1 MKRLFQIEWLKLK
14 HYRPFWVLTGLYAL
28 LVTLICAGVH
38 FFFIFLKNQG
48 ADFRGVDPT
57 IIPFYDFPDIWQ
69 NITYIATFFKIF
81 LAFIVIITTANEII
95 NKTLRQ
101 NIIDGMGKKGWI
113 QSKLLLIGGLSLAAT
128 LLLFF
133 VGLISGLLLSH
144 PHGYPHILAS
154 TSFLF
159 AYFLEVFTFLTFALF
174 LILLV
179 RRSGLVIVGLM
190 MYTFAFEPFL
200 GVMLMFPPN
209 EFNFPSYTYDLAQLM
224 PIRALNNLI
233 HVPYQKYAF
242 REIQDFVSLKEV
254 FIVCCWLSFYIGM
267 SYLILKNRDL

>member
-1 MKRLFQIEWLKLK
+1 MKRLLQIEWLKLK

-28 LVTLICAGVH
+28 LVTLICSGVH
-38 FFFIFLKNQG
+38 FFLIFLKNQG
-48 ADFRGVDPT
+48 ADYRGIDPT

-81 LAFIVIITTANEII
+81 LAFIIIITTYNEVI

-128 LLLFF
+128 LLLFLI
-133 VGLISGLLLSH
+133 GLITGLILSH

-154 TSFLF
+154 TSFLL

-174 LILLV
+174 LILLI

-190 MYTFAFEPFL
+190 MYTFAFEPFI
-200 GVMLMFPPN
+200 GVLLMFPPS
-209 EFNFPSYTYDLAQLM
+209 EFNFPAYTYDLAQLM

-233 HVPYQKYAF
+233 HVPYQKYALQ
-242 REIQDFVSLKEV
+242 EIQDFVSLKEV
-254 FIVCCWLSFYIGM
+254 FIVCCWLAFYIGM
-267 SYLILKNRDL
+267 SYLILKKRDL

>member
-1 MKRLFQIEWLKLK
+1 MKRLIQIEWLKLK

-28 LVTLICAGVH
+28 LVSLIFIGIH
-38 FFFIFLKNQG
+38 FFLIFLKNEG
-48 ADFRGVDPT
+48 ADYHGVDPT
-57 IIPFYDFPDIWQ
+57 IIPFYDFPDVWQ
-69 NITYIATFFKIF
+69 NIAFIATFFKIF
-81 LAFIVIITTANEII
+81 LAFIVIITTANEVI

-128 LLLFF
+128 LLLFLLGLLT
-133 VGLISGLLLSH
+133 GLIWSH

-159 AYFLEVFTFLTFALF
+159 AYFFEVFTFLAFALM
-174 LILLV
+174 LILLI

-190 MYTFAFEPFL
+190 MYTFAFEPFISIL
-200 GVMLMFPPN
+200 LMYPPD

-233 HVPYQKYAF
+233 HVPFQKYAL
-242 REIQDFVSLKEV
+242 RETQDYVSLKEV
-254 FIVCCWLSFYIGM
+254 FVVGCWLVFYVGM
-267 SYLILKNRDL
+267 SYLILKKRDL

>member
-1 MKRLFQIEWLKLK
+1 MKRLLQIEWLKLK

-28 LVTLICAGVH
+28 LVTLICVGIH
-38 FFFIFLKNQG
+38 FFLIFLKNEG
-48 ADFRGVDPT
+48 ADYHGIDPT
-57 IIPFYDFPDIWQ
+57 IIPFYDFPDVWQ

-81 LAFIVIITTANEII
+81 LAFIVIITTSNEII

-101 NIIDGMGKKGWI
+101 NIIDGMGKKRWI
-113 QSKLLLIGGLSLAAT
+113 QSKLILIGGLSLAAT
-128 LLLFF
+128 ILLF
-133 VGLISGLLLSH
+133 IIGLLTGLVLSH
-144 PHGYPHILAS
+144 PYGYAHILES

-159 AYFLEVFTFLTFALF
+159 VYWLEVFTFLSFALF
-174 LILLV
+174 LILLI

-200 GVMLMFPPN
+200 SVILMYPPN
-209 EFNFPSYTYDLAQLM
+209 EFNFPAYTYDLAQLM

-233 HVPYQKYAF
+233 HVPYQRYAL

-254 FIVCCWLSFYIGM
+254 FVVVCWLAFYVSM
-267 SYLILKNRDL
+267 SYLILKKRDL